1 MRRRNQIDDPEV
13 KEKLDKLLP
22 LGRKKWVRYDEGAL
36 LYSMGLHSFEE
47 LAKKAKAVYH
57 YNRIVLVNTEKVDE
71 YMELMCADDP
81 TCKFRSNGAANS
93 HRRCACFGFIGAE
106 HRPMGSFSW
115 YYQARML
122 IPFIS
127 SLRLCRLSV
136 SRDKTASA

>member
-57 YNRIVLVNTEKVDE
+57 YNRIVLKKKKKVDE

-81 TCKFRSNGAANS
+81 TD
-93 HRRCACFGFIGAE
+93 
-106 HRPMGSFSW
+106 
-115 YYQARML
+115 L
-122 IPFIS
+122 
-127 SLRLCRLSV
+127 
-136 SRDKTASA
+136 